1 MPERSQS
8 NTYEGITRAQSCELS
23 VGLKTDRSGKERVP
37 RDGRKGKAKGKSERS
52 LSCLPGRGAGAG
64 AAGRGGGG
72 SEGRRREQ
80 QPQQVEDGG
89 MNSEERKAVGVRA
102 TVVEV
107 GYGGVGSIMPRI
119 MAQEQSSGVRR
130 RSLESAMKEPQARTK
145 VVLRHLP
152 PSISQQVLLEQIH
165 SKYAERYTWFNFHPG
180 KSSHKRQVFSQA
192 YINFKKS
199 EDVFDFYEDFD
210 GHIFVNE
217 RGTQCKASVEYAP
230 YQRIPKPR
238 SKKDIREGTILKD
251 PDYLEFL
258 EMLGKP
264 TEFLPSAEVQL
275 ERREAEKAAAI
286 AAGGAK
292 ETVVVTPLMEFV
304 RQRRAAKATPQY
316 VADNSMSILTQKEAK
331 DAPAQILGSRR
342 EDQQRKDREVLNDR
356 KKKELAEG
364 KEKKAIR
371 DAVNPSIFLAKNS
384 ASILRMDSGKDRSA
398 GVSVKDSVDTN
409 DPYLT
414 ANEGSA
420 VDLDSSSSHGL
431 VRGKAGANDGLS
443 GDGAKDLNKREVLRR
458 KQLLLSKDKVQK
470 DNETGPGS
478 PSLSSATGG
487 SSYSQRHRPPVSP
500 RVNSPGTPSQQGP
513 SSFYNSMSGESNT
526 PTGLSKSGHRRDLGR
541 NSTRGGLSPREHT
554 SSVQQSASS
563 QLPSD
568 PQTQSQQVSNQTER
582 VGKRP
587 PRPQSARATG
597 KEQVF
602 SSAFPSESDA
612 GPSTTEE
619 KISNASPKEAYS
631 AGTGIDKQDSRR
643 VRNKDRPDRPVWTPR
658 RRSDTAQSSD
668 PSSSWVPSDASASD
682 NVAPDTPATAGSS
695 IGVDTVFKP
704 DKAERVPHRQAG
716 KGATSAESGS
726 GEGKTSVAYQGS
738 GSVEGGRVQ
747 TGFGSA
753 YNTGSG
759 KVRYVESSTARS
771 SRGGRPGGIVLSI
784 QERTSPQVE
793 QKVDASPTAG
803 DSKTPTAQH
812 HEREN
817 GEITPSS
824 AIDKERRKLDS
835 SPSWNE
841 PSGGGHRSVGRR
853 ERALQQGSKDVDGAA
868 AGPESSK
875 PIKRSG
881 SLSLGSNEP
890 SELLN
895 SEDVIDFRVPLSLR
909 GKPKGDFATE
919 VFDAPLAWW
928 EKRSPVLSLSCRC
941 KSTSVLDLQSF
952 NSVTGNGPGKRWFTQ
967 ENSGGTQRPKRQR
980 MIEYHEMVVAFKDPN
995 LDCTSRD
1002 KSQA

>member
-1 MPERSQS
+1 
-8 NTYEGITRAQSCELS
+8 
-23 VGLKTDRSGKERVP
+23 
-37 RDGRKGKAKGKSERS
+37 
-52 LSCLPGRGAGAG
+52 
-64 AAGRGGGG
+64 
-72 SEGRRREQ
+72 
-80 QPQQVEDGG
+80 
-89 MNSEERKAVGVRA
+89 
-102 TVVEV
+102 
-107 GYGGVGSIMPRI
+107 MPRI

-304 RQRRAAKATPQY
+304 RQRRAAKATPQRSLSSKVGSRSGGVAITSLNLASHKRGLERSRSGPLMY

-409 DPYLT
+409 
-414 ANEGSA
+414 
-420 VDLDSSSSHGL
+420 
-431 VRGKAGANDGLS
+431 

-682 NVAPDTPATAGSS
+682 NVTPDTPATAGSS

-881 SLSLGSNEP
+881 SLSLGSNEKQ
-890 SELLN
+890 
-895 SEDVIDFRVPLSLR
+895 VWV
-909 GKPKGDFATE
+909 A
-919 VFDAPLAWW
+919 VQ
-928 EKRSPVLSLSCRC
+928 
-941 KSTSVLDLQSF
+941 KS
-952 NSVTGNGPGKRWFTQ
+952 G
-967 ENSGGTQRPKRQR
+967 SGT
-980 MIEYHEMVVAFKDPN
+980 
-995 LDCTSRD
+995 
-1002 KSQA
+1002 